1 MESLEP
7 AAQAEVFLAV
17 RLLREHGVSLGMPF
31 ARHLREG
38 LWELRVRDPAGIYRI
53 VYFHWKGRTFGFVH
67 AFSKKTR
74 ATPPADIELALRRKL
89 RNSLGLTQRQIAAR
103 AKMTQPEIARLES
116 GGVEPNWETLR
127 RVLGALG
134 ASIEIKARDP
144 EGKLVKVTL
153 SPGPE
158 ATKERQPKPK
168 AVPRAS

>member
-1 MESLEP
+1 MDDWDRLE
-7 AAQAEVFLAV
+7 A
-17 RLLREHGVSLGMPF
+17 RLLSDSATRE
-31 ARHLREG
+31 AYEKRR
-38 LWELRVRDPAGIYRI
+38 PA
-53 VYFHWKGRTFGFVH
+53 F
-67 AFSKKTR
+67 
-74 ATPPADIELALRRKL
+74 ELASKLIEL

-144 EGKLVKVTL
+144 EGKLVNVTL

>member
-1 MESLEP
+1 MDEWHKFKE
-7 AAQAEVFLAV
+7 EMLA
-17 RLLREHGVSLGMPF
+17 
-31 ARHLREG
+31 
-38 LWELRVRDPAGIYRI
+38 DPATREAYEKR
-53 VYFHWKGRTFGFVH
+53 RP
-67 AFSKKTR
+67 AF
-74 ATPPADIELALRRKL
+74 ELASKLIEL